1 VATDLA
7 GSAPLTDGA
16 GEASLRFE
24 GIVKWFGGV
33 QSLAGVSLTLEPGK
47 VLALVGDNGAGK
59 STLVKILSGVHQPD
73 GGQIWLDGEPLT
85 HLTPPQARALGIETV
100 HQDLAL
106 CDNLNAIA
114 NVVLG
119 QEPVRFRL
127 GPIAVMNK
135 RQAVQMARD
144 RLQEVGIR
152 IADFNVSVRR
162 LSGGQRQAIAI
173 ARAMMHASKLMILD
187 EPTAALGVHQTQQT
201 LQVVRSVAA
210 RGPAVMVISHSMEDV
225 FAVADRIVVLRLGR
239 IVLDTPTSETSP
251 DVVVGHITGGI
262 MERFR

>member
-1 VATDLA
+1 VTGDVA
-7 GSAPLTDGA
+7 GSVPATVGA
-16 GEASLRFE
+16 AKGSLRFE

-33 QSLAGVSLTLEPGK
+33 QSLAGVSLELYPGQ

-73 GGQIWLDGEPLT
+73 GGQMWLDDVPLT
-85 HLTPPQARALGIETV
+85 HLTPPRARSLGIETV

-127 GPIAVMNK
+127 GPVAVLNK
-135 RQAVQMARD
+135 RQANVMARE
-144 RLQEVGIR
+144 RLEQVGIR

-187 EPTAALGVHQTQQT
+187 EPTAALGVHQTQST
-201 LQVVRSVAA
+201 LDVVRSVAS
-210 RGPAVMVISHSMEDV
+210 RGIAVMVISHSMEDV
-225 FAVADRIVVLRLGR
+225 FTVADRIVVLRLGR
-239 IVLDTPTSETSP
+239 IVLDTPASATTP
-251 DVVVGHITGGI
+251 DAVVGHITGGI
-262 MERFR
+262 MDRVR

>member
-1 VATDLA
+1 VATDSA
-7 GSAPLTDGA
+7 GGN
-16 GEASLRFE
+16 GVSLRCE

-33 QSLAGVSLTLEPGK
+33 QSLAGVSLTLHAGE
-47 VLALVGDNGAGK
+47 VIALVGDNGAGK

-73 GGQIWLDGEPLT
+73 AGQIWLGNELLT
-85 HLTPPQARALGIETV
+85 HLTPPRARALGIETV

-106 CDNLNAIA
+106 CDNLNAVA

-119 QEPVRFRL
+119 QEPVRFRI
-127 GPIAVMNK
+127 GPIEILNK
-135 RQAVQMARD
+135 RQASVVAKQ

-173 ARAMMHASKLMILD
+173 ARGTMHANKLMILD
-187 EPTAALGVHQTQQT
+187 EPTAALGVHQTQTT
-201 LQVVRSVAA
+201 LDVVRSVAR
-210 RGPAVMVISHSMEDV
+210 RGIAVMVISHSMEDV

-239 IVLDTPTSETSP
+239 IVLDTPTSETTP

-262 MERFR
+262 MGARR